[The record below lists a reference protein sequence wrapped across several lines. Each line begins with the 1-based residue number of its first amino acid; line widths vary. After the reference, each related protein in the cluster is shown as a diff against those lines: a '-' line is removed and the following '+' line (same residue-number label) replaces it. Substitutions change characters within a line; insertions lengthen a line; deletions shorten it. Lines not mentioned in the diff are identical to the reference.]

1 MKLFDKNIYITFFS
15 TNFCLFII
23 LILLLVGDT
32 LTKIYL
38 NDILNFSWLFKAL
51 ISILLLIN
59 LFISNKSLFWGIS
72 ILFMSIL
79 LGIVFNY
86 QNDVVAKTSLF
97 FEYISGIMLFNFLL
111 TNNKKESL
119 KKGIFFV
126 FSFYL
131 TTIIFAALFDI
142 VFLKTYGENRFGY
155 KPIFS
160 SQNEFSFIMI
170 AIIAFFYKNYLTKKS
185 FFNLI
190 LAIISVITAL
200 FIGTKVVYI
209 FIIVF
214 IIYLGLK
221 HLKVNYLMLII
232 LLSTLIIILNKE
244 SLFEIINN
252 NYSPIVDIYYKT
264 GFLDAISSLRLS
276 YLKDRF
282 PCQISSFEFINYLFG
297 GLNMSCYTEMSIID
311 ILLFF
316 GLLGGPYYLYLYKKY
331 IYNKL
336 SLDSFG
342 YVLIITT
349 ISLSFVA
356 GAFFENLSAQFYLLS
371 VLFIYYH
378 NPHSSFQN
386 KVEK

>member
-38 NDILNFSWLFKAL
+38 NDFLNFSWLSKAL

-59 LFISNKSLFWGIS
+59 LFISNKGLFWGIS

-79 LGIVFNY
+79 LGMVFNY

-97 FEYISGIMLFNFLL
+97 FEYISGIMFFNFLL
-111 TNNKKESL
+111 TNNKKGSL
-119 KKGIFFV
+119 KKGVFFV
-126 FSFYL
+126 FCFYF
-131 TTIIFAALFDI
+131 TTIILATLLNI
-142 VFLKTYGENRFGY
+142 NFLRTYESRFGFM
-155 KPIFS
+155 PLFS

-170 AIIAFFYKNYLTKKS
+170 SIVAFFYKNYLTKKTV
-185 FFNLI
+185 FNLN

-200 FIGTKVVYI
+200 FIGTKVVY
-209 FIIVF
+209 VF
-214 IIYLGLK
+214 ILVFVIYLGLK

-252 NYSPIVDIYYKT
+252 NFKPIVDVYYKT
-264 GFLDAISSLRLS
+264 GFLDAVSSLRLS

-342 YVLIITT
+342 YILIITT

-378 NPHSSFQN
+378 NPPSSFQN